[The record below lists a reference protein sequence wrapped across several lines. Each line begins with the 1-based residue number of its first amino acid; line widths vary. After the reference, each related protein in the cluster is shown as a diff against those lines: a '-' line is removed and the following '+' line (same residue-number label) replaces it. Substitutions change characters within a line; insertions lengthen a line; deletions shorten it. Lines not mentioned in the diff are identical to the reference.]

1 MAKRRALIIDDE
13 AGVRSS
19 LGLILEDEGYEV
31 ASAPDGDVGLRT
43 AQSER
48 FDLVLCDVRMPR
60 RGGFEILEDLLRA
73 QPDATVIV
81 MSAFGQVEQALEA
94 VRKGAYDF
102 LAKPFTAQELL
113 LAVRKADER
122 ERLRRENRTLK
133 RALSHESGGVSIA
146 ASSAAMRQVFEL
158 VERAAEYKTTV
169 LVTGESGAGKE
180 VVARA
185 VHGLSDR
192 AGEPYVAVNCGA
204 IPESLI
210 ESELFGH
217 VRGAFTGAD
226 SEAPGMFREADGG
239 TLFLDEIGELPPA
252 IQVKLLRALQE
263 EEVRPVGAAK
273 TFPVDVRIIAA
284 TARDLE
290 QMVAANQFR
299 ADLYYRLNVFRI
311 HVPPLRER
319 VEDIPL
325 LADQLLAAHARRI
338 GKAIDPL
345 EREVLDALAAY
356 AWPGNVRELENS
368 LERALILARGRRIT
382 RDLFPFTM
390 PAAAA
395 PEGAPDS
402 HGSPVPLDSVDSHDS
417 SDSSDSA
424 GPPGEDLS
432 IKRRGRALEE
442 RLIRLALVRT
452 RGNRT
457 RAARLLEL
465 SPRALQY
472 KLKEYAVDP
481 LNPFPAGSDS

>member
-13 AGVRSS
+13 GGVRTS
-19 LGLILEDEGYEV
+19 LGGILEDEGYEV
-31 ASAPDGDVGLRT
+31 ASAPDGDTGLRA
-43 AQSER
+43 AQSDR
-48 FDLVLCDVRMPR
+48 FDVVLCDVRMPG
-60 RGGFEILEDLLRA
+60 RGGLEILEALIAA
-73 QPDATVIV
+73 QPEATVLV
-81 MSAFGQVEQALEA
+81 MSAFGQIEQALEA
-94 VRKGAYDF
+94 VRKGAYDY
-102 LAKPFTAQELL
+102 LAKPFTGQELL
-113 LAVRKADER
+113 LAIRKADER
-122 ERLRRENRTLK
+122 ERLRRENRQLR
-133 RALSHESGGVSIA
+133 RALSQTRSGPSLAA
-146 ASSAAMRQVFEL
+146 ASEAMRAVYEL

-169 LVTGESGAGKE
+169 LVTGESGVGKE

-192 AGEPYVAVNCGA
+192 ASEPYVAVNCGA

-226 SEAPGMFREADGG
+226 SESPGMFREADGG
-239 TLFLDEIGELPPA
+239 TLFLDEIGELPPP

-273 TFPVDVRIIAA
+273 TFPVDVRIVAA
-284 TARDLE
+284 TSRDLDH
-290 QMVAANQFR
+290 MVAAGEFR

-319 VEDIPL
+319 AEDVPV

-338 GKAIDPL
+338 GKSVEPL
-345 EREVLDALAAY
+345 DRGVLDALAEY

-368 LERALILARGRRIT
+368 LERALILCRGRHIGRE
-382 RDLFPFTM
+382 LFPFLE
-390 PAAAA
+390 AVAAA
-395 PEGAPDS
+395 PDGGDADDGSDS
-402 HGSPVPLDSVDSHDS
+402 NDSHDAPGVS
-417 SDSSDSA
+417 
-424 GPPGEDLS
+424 GEDLS

-481 LNPFPAGSDS
+481 LNPLPAGSDS

>member
-13 AGVRSS
+13 AGVRQS
-19 LGLILEDEGYEV
+19 LSLYLEDEGFEV
-31 ASAPDGDVGLRT
+31 MSAADGDAGLRT

-48 FDLVLCDVRMPR
+48 FDVVLCDVRMPR

-73 QPDATVIV
+73 QPDATVLV

-102 LAKPFTAQELL
+102 LAKPFTPQELL

-122 ERLRRENRTLK
+122 ERLRRENRQLR
-133 RALSHESGGVSIA
+133 RALSNEVGGVSIA
-146 ASSAAMRQVFEL
+146 AASGAMREVYEL

-180 VVARA
+180 VIARA

-192 AGEPYVAVNCGA
+192 APQPYVAVNCGA
-204 IPESLI
+204 ISESLI

-226 SEAPGMFREADGG
+226 SDAPGMFREADGG
-239 TLFLDEIGELPPA
+239 TLFLDEIGELPPP

-263 EEVRPVGAAK
+263 GEVRPVGAAK
-273 TFPVDVRIIAA
+273 SFPVDVRIIAA

-290 QMVAANQFR
+290 AMVAVNEFR

-319 VEDIPL
+319 LEDVPL

-338 GKAIDPL
+338 GKAVEPL
-345 EREVLDALAAY
+345 GRDVLDALAAY

-368 LERALILARGRRIT
+368 LERALILTRGPQIT
-382 RDLFPFTM
+382 SDLFPFV
-390 PAAAA
+390 
-395 PEGAPDS
+395 S
-402 HGSPVPLDSVDSHDS
+402 HGEARRGPSRAEPAID
-417 SDSSDSA
+417 A
-424 GPPGEDLS
+424 GARSEPQANEDIGEDLS
-432 IKRRGRALEE
+432 IKRRSRALED

-472 KLKEYAVDP
+472 KLKEYAIDP
-481 LNPFPAGSDS
+481 LNPFPAASDS

>member
-13 AGVRSS
+13 AGVRQS

-31 ASAPDGDVGLRT
+31 ASAADGDSGLRA
-43 AQSER
+43 AQSDR
-48 FDLVLCDVRMPR
+48 FDVVLCDVRMPR
-60 RGGFEILEDLLRA
+60 RGGMDILEDLIRA
-73 QPDATVIV
+73 QPDATVLVI
-81 MSAFGQVEQALEA
+81 SAFGQVEQALEA

-102 LAKPFTAQELL
+102 LAKPFTSQELL
-113 LAVRKADER
+113 LAIRKADER
-122 ERLRRENRTLK
+122 ERLRRENRTLR
-133 RALSHESGGVSIA
+133 RALSHEAAGVAIA
-146 ASSAAMRQVFEL
+146 AASAGMREVFEL

-192 AGEPYVAVNCGA
+192 ASEPYVAVNCGA

-226 SEAPGMFREADGG
+226 SEARGMFREADGG
-239 TLFLDEIGELPPA
+239 TLFLDEIGELPPVT
-252 IQVKLLRALQE
+252 QVKLLRVLQE

-290 QMVAANQFR
+290 QMVAEGRFR
-299 ADLYYRLNVFRI
+299 SDLYYRLNVFRI

-319 VEDIPL
+319 PEDVPL

-338 GKAIDPL
+338 GKAVEPL
-345 EREVLDALAAY
+345 DRDVLEALAAHS
-356 AWPGNVRELENS
+356 WPGNVRELENS

-382 RDLFPFTM
+382 RDLLPFVPP
-390 PAAAA
+390 PAEPFEDDAGDAT
-395 PEGAPDS
+395 
-402 HGSPVPLDSVDSHDS
+402 VS
-417 SDSSDSA
+417 SDSSGQTDASA
-424 GPPGEDLS
+424 EDLS
-432 IKRRGRALEE
+432 IKRRGRALED

-472 KLKEYAVDP
+472 KLKEYAIDP
-481 LNPFPAGSDS
+481 LNPLPAGSDS

>member
-31 ASAPDGDVGLRT
+31 TSAADGDTGLRA
-43 AQSER
+43 AQAER
-48 FDLVLCDVRMPR
+48 FDVVLCDVRMPR
-60 RGGFEILEDLLRA
+60 RGGLDVLEELIRA
-73 QPDATVIV
+73 QPDATVLV
-81 MSAFGQVEQALEA
+81 MSAFGQVDQALEA

-102 LAKPFTAQELL
+102 LAKPFTSQELL
-113 LAVRKADER
+113 LAIRKAEER
-122 ERLRRENRTLK
+122 ERLRRENRRLR
-133 RALSHESGGVSIA
+133 RALSHEASGVSIA
-146 ASSAAMRQVFEL
+146 AASEAMREVFEL

-192 AGEPYVAVNCGA
+192 AAEPYVAVNCGA
-204 IPESLI
+204 IPESLL

-217 VRGAFTGAD
+217 ARGAFTGAD

-273 TFPVDVRIIAA
+273 THPVDVRIIAA

-290 QMVAANQFR
+290 AMVAANQFR

-319 VEDIPL
+319 AEDVPL

-338 GKAIDPL
+338 GKAVDPL
-345 EREVLDALAAY
+345 DRDVLEALAEY
-356 AWPGNVRELENS
+356 GWPGNVRELENS

-382 RDLFPFTM
+382 RDLFPFAGALA
-390 PAAAA
+390 PATAEDAEDA
-395 PEGAPDS
+395 
-402 HGSPVPLDSVDSHDS
+402 
-417 SDSSDSA
+417 SDSQVTPD
-424 GPPGEDLS
+424 PRGEDLS
-432 IKRRGRALEE
+432 IKRRGRALED

-452 RGNRT
+452 GGNRT

-472 KLKEYAVDP
+472 KLKEYAIDP
-481 LNPFPAGSDS
+481 LNPLPAGSDS